1 MSASFPYSFPFVLKI
16 KCNTVEP
23 VFHGNTRHLSES
35 LKKKCSL
42 VHHYTGFLFLI
53 RLLGVVPY
61 HWAGFEDRVLHY
73 GAVTAYCQT
82 SAACL
87 DAFIWFDFLFFP
99 TSAKSGIKNNRFLL
113 SAFCHCVGRAAVP
126 ALLPICTAQLGAAM
140 GYVLQAL
147 L

>member
-1 MSASFPYSFPFVLKI
+1 MSTFFSYSFPFVLKI
-16 KCNTVEP
+16 KCKTVEP

-35 LKKKCSL
+35 LKNAVWCIIIL
-42 VHHYTGFLFLI
+42 FWGFLI

-61 HWAGFEDRVLHY
+61 HWARFEGRVVHY
-73 GAVTAYCQT
+73 GAVTAYSVT
-82 SAACL
+82 SAVCL
-87 DAFIWFDFLFFP
+87 DAFIWFDFFFS
-99 TSAKSGIKNNRFLL
+99 TLAKSGIKNNGFCL

-126 ALLPICTAQLGAAM
+126 ALLPICTAQLGAAT